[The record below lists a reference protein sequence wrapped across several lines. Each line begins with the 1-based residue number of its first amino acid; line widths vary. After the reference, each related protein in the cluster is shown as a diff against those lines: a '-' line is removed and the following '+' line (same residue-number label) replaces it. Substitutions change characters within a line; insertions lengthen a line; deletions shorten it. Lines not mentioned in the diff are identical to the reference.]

1 MSAEGKV
8 TSVELKK
15 TINTAVGLLSGAE
28 RALSGADIE
37 PLMTAEEVSQYF
49 RLGLQTVY
57 NMASSGTL
65 PSVKIGGALRFRKSE
80 IIAYNENRRHQAK
93 QG

>member
-1 MSAEGKV
+1 MENKITV
-8 TSVELKK
+8 IELQK
-15 TINTAVGLLSGAE
+15 TISTAVTLLSRAEKELSGAE
-28 RALSGADIE
+28 IE
-37 PLMTAEEVSQYF
+37 PLMTVEEVAQYF
-49 RLGLQTVY
+49 RVGRQTVY

-65 PSVKIGGALRFRKSE
+65 SSVKIGGALRFRKSE

>member
-1 MSAEGKV
+1 MIDEGKV

-15 TINTAVGLLSGAE
+15 TISTAVGLLSGAE

-93 QG
+93 

>member
-15 TINTAVGLLSGAE
+15 TINTAVTLLSGAE

-93 QG
+93 